1 MRRTDLPNHI
11 IWALVCLLI
20 TGCKAPTSGKSDNS
34 DNNWGDGEFSMYVS
48 LGNSLTAGVADGA
61 LYAAA
66 QANSFPSLIAKMAG
80 IQDNFEQPLMS
91 GNGFSFNDTLGRL
104 SVSVLDLKI
113 SFLEP
118 GTESNR
124 GLSRPF
130 NNLGTPLITAS
141 QMLTATNS
149 VEADSNHFV
158 DKILRG
164 SGRTLVE
171 EALSLDPTIITLW
184 VGNNDLLEAA
194 SLGLASAESP
204 YTPLEDFRDDLNGIL
219 YELTSETAAPIFIG
233 NVLDFTTL
241 PYFTSLPSFIID
253 PTTGNK
259 KYLYGEGEEGI
270 RLLTDEDLILY
281 WALPDYFLLAE
292 SGDVTIENALVDTV
306 ILDASEKAEIVG
318 LIQQYNDRIQ
328 TVANSYSQVYMI
340 DIHGMFKD
348 ISNNGF
354 LFGDA
359 VYTPD
364 LIAFTDNG
372 EIQLKVIS
380 TMFSFDG
387 LHPNKIG
394 YAAITNAFIEKINTI
409 LNASLPLV
417 EISDL

>member
-1 MRRTDLPNHI
+1 MRRINLPNHFA
-11 IWALVCLLI
+11 WALVCLLI
-20 TGCKAPTSGKSDNS
+20 TGCKAPTSDKSDIS
-34 DNNWGDGEFSMYVS
+34 DNDWGGSDFSMFVS

-66 QANSFPSLIAKMAG
+66 QANSFPNLIAKMAG
-80 IQDNFEQPLMS
+80 IQDNFEQPIMS
-91 GNGFSFNDTLGRL
+91 GNGFSFNDTMGRL
-104 SVSVLDLKI
+104 SISVDSLKI
-113 SFLEP
+113 SFLAP
-118 GTESNR
+118 GSESNR

-130 NNLGTPLITAS
+130 NNLGTPLITAN
-141 QMLTATNS
+141 QMLTARNS

-204 YTPLEDFRDDLNGIL
+204 YTPLEDFGDDLNSIL
-219 YELTSETAAPIFIG
+219 NELTSGTDAPIFIG

-292 SGDVTIENALVDTV
+292 SGDVTVENALVDTL
-306 ILDASEKAEIVG
+306 ILDASEKAEIVN
-318 LIQQYNDRIQ
+318 LIQQYNNQIQ
-328 TVANSYSQVYMI
+328 TAANSYNQVYMV

-348 ISNNGF
+348 ISNSGF
-354 LFGDA
+354 HFGDA
-359 VYTPD
+359 VYTSD
-364 LIAFTDNG
+364 LIAFDGNG
-372 EIQLKVIS
+372 DIQLNLGN
-380 TMFSFDG
+380 TLFSFDG

-394 YAAITNAFIEKINTI
+394 YAAITNTFIEKINTI
-409 LNASLPLV
+409 LNASLSFV
-417 EISDL
+417 EITDL